1 MIHFGCVIEE
11 MAQND
16 ILIEAIKKTKKIRKA
31 LIIGSGG
38 VGKTSILSY
47 LSKHITQSISD
58 TYQRTLFINFD
69 TVKIIND
76 KQQLIGQVQVQD
88 LAGQI
93 TLPIHALKDFVTQTI
108 GATDLIFL
116 VFDNNNFQSFLD
128 LQMWIG
134 HINAGLKLLK
144 TQINPM
150 IVLIRNKID
159 LEQVVDDQIVNK
171 LMEFD
176 ERIIH
181 YYSVSCTK
189 GIGFESLQSFLKEV
203 FA

>member
-93 TLPIHALKDFVTQTI
+93 TLHIHALKDFVTQTI
-108 GATDLIFL
+108 GSTD
-116 VFDNNNFQSFLD
+116 
-128 LQMWIG
+128 
-134 HINAGLKLLK
+134 
-144 TQINPM
+144 
-150 IVLIRNKID
+150 
-159 LEQVVDDQIVNK
+159 
-171 LMEFD
+171 
-176 ERIIH
+176 
-181 YYSVSCTK
+181 
-189 GIGFESLQSFLKEV
+189 
-203 FA
+203 